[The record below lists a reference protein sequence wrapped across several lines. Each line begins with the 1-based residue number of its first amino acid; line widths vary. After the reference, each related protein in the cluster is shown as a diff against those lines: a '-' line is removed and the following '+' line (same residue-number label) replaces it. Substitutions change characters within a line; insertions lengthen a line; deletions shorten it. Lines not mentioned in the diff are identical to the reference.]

1 MKRWALWLMTVLLAG
16 LVGCAAKP
24 LVPTTSAQVLFNDGA
39 FAPTTERIDA
49 NAVFELTPEMVAYY
63 DNVIEP
69 MQRRQGMQRGLID
82 ALYTSD
88 RLKLRYDNEYTRGA
102 AQAFE
107 ARAGNCMS
115 LVIMTAAFAKHAGM
129 PVRYQSVYVDPTW
142 GRRGDLYFTF
152 GHVNVSLGRLLT
164 RTLGADFGRSDWLTI
179 DFLPQSDLR
188 GQRFEL
194 VDEPTLVAMYFN
206 NRAAE
211 AMAANRLDEAYW
223 YARAAIQQDPQLLI
237 AYNTLGVVYR
247 RHGNIDDSER
257 VLRFALALEPRNTN
271 VLGNLA
277 QLLADRGQHEE
288 SQQLLATLAKL
299 QPDPPF
305 KYFNEGLEAMRR
317 ADYRAAR
324 TAFEREL
331 RRDPDYHEFHFWLAL
346 AHLHLGDTSK
356 ARKHLAIA
364 AENSG
369 TREDQARYSS
379 KLAKLKAAAVH

>member
-1 MKRWALWLMTVLLAG
+1 MRRWVLWLMTVLLAA
-16 LVGCAAKP
+16 CAAKP
-24 LVPTTSAQVLFNDGA
+24 VVPTTSTQVLFNDGA
-39 FAPTTERIDA
+39 FAPPAERIDPA
-49 NAVFELTPEMVAYY
+49 SVFEMTPAMREYY
-63 DNVIEP
+63 DQVVEP
-69 MQRRQGMQRGLID
+69 MQRRQGMQRGLIE

-88 RLKLRYDNEYTRGA
+88 RLKLRYDNEFTRGA

-129 PVRYQSVYVDPTW
+129 PVRYQSVFVDPTW

-164 RTLGADFGRSDWLTI
+164 RMPGADFGRPDWLTI
-179 DFLPQSDLR
+179 DFLPQADLR

-194 VDEPTLVAMYFN
+194 VDEETLVAMYFN

-223 YARAAIQQDPQLLI
+223 YARAAIRQDPQLLI

-271 VLGNLA
+271 VMGNLA

-305 KYFNEGLEAMRR
+305 KHFNEGLEAMRR

-324 TAFEREL
+324 SAFEREL

-346 AHLHLGDTSK
+346 AHLHLGDAAQ

-369 TREDQARYSS
+369 TREDQMRYSA
-379 KLAKLKAAAVH
+379 KLSKLKAAAVH